1 MPARSFSYEL
11 QRRLVKAAVQNPFLE
26 SVQTIAELTGV
37 AVSKRRLE
45 EIRRWPEG
53 SEKLSGGSAP
63 ILIESGWQT
72 F

>member
-1 MPARSFSYEL
+1 LQARLDVLYEDRL
-11 QRRLVKAAVQNPFLE
+11 DRRIDTLMYDAK
-26 SVQTIAELTGV
+26 SG
-37 AVSKRRLE
+37 
-45 EIRRWPEG
+45 EIRQQLDSIRNRLCLFDGRWPEG